1 MVSQFNNANQVIHA
15 NPSPNISGITRKDYN
30 NEGGNE
36 DMELP
41 MFDMTDI
48 ANATCNFS
56 SNNKLGEGGFGP
68 VYRVNKNILTS

>member
-1 MVSQFNNANQVIHA
+1 MVSQFNNTNQVIHA

-41 MFDMTDI
+41 IFDMMAI
-48 ANATCNFS
+48 AMPPVTFQATTRWE
-56 SNNKLGEGGFGP
+56 KVVLDLYIG
-68 VYRVNKNILTS
+68 